1 MPQFNYRE
9 WEAANKRRARI
20 REFAVNAAIL
30 VCALGIV
37 VAALWLT
44 GVR

>member
-9 WEAANKRRARI
+9 LEAANKRRARL
-20 REFAVNAAIL
+20 REFMVNAAIL